1 MEIPNEKNAVNS
13 AVPIIITHQVVKK
26 MPKITRERKFAGF
39 INGFASLAAE
49 AIDLI
54 QRHFWV
60 EEKKVED
67 PGETRAV
74 HYAID
79 VETDSLDEDAAHL
92 VVSRVDPEV
101 RPACG
106 AHYQV
111 VKMEPAESPGDGI
124 IRLPDDPE
132 DDGKSY
138 HKPKFIA
145 NREGQQNYSRNKAPR
160 LFDRNKPVELPDD
173 DEDAP
178 ELRK

>member
-1 MEIPNEKNAVNS
+1 MDIPDDKNAVNS

-26 MPKITRERKFAGF
+26 MPKITRERKFAGLL
-39 INGFASLAAE
+39 NGFRSLAAE
-49 AIDLI
+49 AIDII
-54 QRHFWV
+54 QRHFWI

-74 HYAID
+74 HFAID
-79 VETDSLDEDAAHL
+79 VETDALDEDGAHL

-111 VKMEPAESPGDGI
+111 VKMEPPDAPGDGI
-124 IRLPDDPE
+124 IRLPDDPD
-132 DDGKSY
+132 DDGTNY
-138 HKPKFIA
+138 DKPKFIA
-145 NREGQQNYSRNKAPR
+145 QRPENFSRNKAPR
-160 LFDRNKPVELPDD
+160 LLDRNKPEPDD
-173 DEDAP
+173 DEEDP